1 MSKLVNE
8 FINNICIIINMK
20 FTRTK
25 AVASKALRG
34 AKLIRLQI
42 YQRSKYI
49 LAALVIILLLVTATL
64 AVMTQTHDL
73 FGLRIKASVRTPSA
87 MRAIIS
93 GDLADTYD
101 DAEGIVSLSHSDP
114 DSAANSPHYCGG
126 TLINNRWVLTAA
138 HCIYGHGRED
148 TLEDSIKYIKEYHHA
163 RIGAKKSH
171 EENISGDEFG
181 IRNVI
186 VYPNYNKNTLENDI
200 ALLELDREVGTDIAK
215 PMKVNSSKSWSS
227 QTEDVV
233 TDVQQPKS
241 QIFTDGN
248 IMIRNSSVIAA
259 GWGKTKMSDTHAATV
274 LKTTDLTLVATDA
287 GQCVPISSFGAPG
300 TRSGIHLTDQCIC
313 ASGGNSN
320 RGICQGDS
328 GGPLF
333 VHDGDTNVLIGI
345 SSFVA
350 MPCGTPNTPDV
361 FTRTDTYTD
370 WITWYADHEKIDPVV
385 EQMVLENGDDAPF
398 SVEPVLTPYDD
409 KGDIMVGIVA
419 AAVAVVAI
427 GTITSI
433 ARTLRLRKSVD
444 NINEAS

>member
-1 MSKLVNE
+1 
-8 FINNICIIINMK
+8 MK

-49 LAALVIILLLVTATL
+49 LAALVILLILVTATL

-73 FGLRIKASVRTPSA
+73 FGLRIKASVRKPSA

-101 DAEGIVSLSHSDP
+101 DAEGIVSLSYSNP
-114 DSAANSPHYCGG
+114 DDAKNSPHYCGG

-138 HCIYGHGRED
+138 HCMYGHGRD
-148 TLEDSIKYIKEYHHA
+148 GTLEDSIRYIKKYHHA
-163 RIGAKKSH
+163 RIGAKKSYQP
-171 EENISGDEFG
+171 NDDGDEYG
-181 IRNVI
+181 IQRVI
-186 VYPNYNKNTLENDI
+186 VYPNYNQYTLENDI
-200 ALLELDREVGTDIAK
+200 ALIELDRDVSVDISK
-215 PMKVNSSKSWSS
+215 PMKVNSSKIWTMQDDSANN
-227 QTEDVV
+227 V
-233 TDVQQPKS
+233 TGANTINIPKS
-241 QIFTDGN
+241 PIFTDSN
-248 IMIRNSSVIAA
+248 IMVRNSTVIAA
-259 GWGKTKMSDTHAATV
+259 GWGKTAMTDTHAAPV
-274 LKTTDLTLVATDA
+274 LKTTDLSLVATDA
-287 GQCVPISSFGAPG
+287 GQCVSISSFGAPG
-300 TRSGIHLTDQCIC
+300 TRTGIHLTDQDIC

-333 VHDGDTNVLIGI
+333 VHDGDTNVLLGI

-370 WITWYADHEKIDPVV
+370 WITWYVDHANIDPEVKKRV
-385 EQMVLENGDDAPF
+385 NESGADAPF
-398 SVEPVLTPYDD
+398 SVDPDLSPYDD
-409 KGDIMVGIVA
+409 KGDIMVGVIA

-427 GTITSI
+427 GTIT
-433 ARTLRLRKSVD
+433 AVTRTLRLRKSVA
-444 NINEAS
+444 NINEAP